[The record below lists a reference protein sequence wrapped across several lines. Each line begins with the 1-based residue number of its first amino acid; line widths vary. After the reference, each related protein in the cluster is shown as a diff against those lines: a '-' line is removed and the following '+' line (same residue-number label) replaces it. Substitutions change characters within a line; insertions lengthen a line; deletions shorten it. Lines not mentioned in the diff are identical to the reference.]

1 VLRVGKR
8 FVVCFFLANVWYVS
22 SVGAQLRLPAID
34 PSGQRILLPPPNYTT
49 LSSPVDPATGRHK
62 HPLLNHL
69 LHRQQTTSTG
79 ESSRPGLLHPQGEPA
94 FVSPATPP
102 DCNTPGIMPNT
113 PALDPTVTVPYGA
126 VAPRVLVPGDCQDP
140 KTAATDANKSCFGH
154 SVQPSNPQSV
164 VTLSPLSQI
173 APVASEVVLIGGVCD
188 GSGYYKMRAPVEWTI
203 SQGSVGH
210 FVDPGRAQ
218 VGRSPLRGHLG
229 DFFAEPLP
237 ELLSNNYAVGQ
248 TSRKVQVLTRGTV
261 ETNDDLIVE
270 SGQTWI
276 GLTSP
281 VEGSTYVTIMAP
293 YLDGWD
299 QRNRTALIHWIDGQW
314 TFPRSAIIQGL
325 HPHTLTTTVRRKVT
339 SGAILGW
346 IVRYQILDATATFEG
361 GSTSRE
367 VPTDSMGEASVQIV
381 PVVPT
386 GGSAQV
392 RVQII
397 RPPGGGQQE
406 PLVLGEATTR
416 VTWTTSQVAIDVTG
430 PESVQ
435 LNDMA
440 TYRFTISNPGT
451 LAADNVYVRAMIPT
465 GFQVTS
471 VSPVGQQIGGRLDW
485 TLAQLKPG
493 EEQVFEVSYRAAQS
507 GTARHCVSVQ
517 AAGGAPI
524 EDCLTTEVTTEALY
538 LEMVGPNPDVP
549 LRVGQDIEY
558 QITVTN
564 RGDRALTD
572 VQLADRFD
580 PGLAHQQG
588 AGPIVWPIGRLEPG
602 QSRQLGLAFRIVQQG
617 RHCHSIEA
625 TATGTP
631 PARTGA
637 CVVGE
642 PEPRRDL
649 SVRKT
654 GPDQMTEGERADF
667 AVLLENT
674 GEAPLS
680 NLQIV
685 DQYGPEFRPILATP
699 PESSNEQNRIVWY
712 ITRLEPGERREFRVT
727 CQALFGNV
735 DRACSDVVV
744 RSSEGV
750 QRTDQKCVPILA
762 AGGVGAA
769 VPPGGFGAP
778 PATAAPLPGT
788 GLPPRGS
795 TPLPGS
801 PPLTGTPQPLGAATP
816 GTPAGLELT
825 LDARGDRWRVGDQI
839 DYLLTIRNNRNVP
852 DNNVIV
858 SVQLPQQLQLKN
870 YSGPVTAGEHSGD
883 WRSIRMV
890 PIQTLRP
897 GESVQFT
904 ISVDVTQAGQLTT
917 RAEVRSLRTP
927 EGVAREVV
935 SLASS

>member
-1 VLRVGKR
+1 
-8 FVVCFFLANVWYVS
+8 
-22 SVGAQLRLPAID
+22 
-34 PSGQRILLPPPNYTT
+34 
-49 LSSPVDPATGRHK
+49 
-62 HPLLNHL
+62 
-69 LHRQQTTSTG
+69 
-79 ESSRPGLLHPQGEPA
+79 
-94 FVSPATPP
+94 
-102 DCNTPGIMPNT
+102 MPNV
-113 PALDPTVTVPYGA
+113 PAADQTQTIPYGA

-140 KTAATDANKSCFGH
+140 QTAAQDAGKSFFGH
-154 SVQPSNPQSV
+154 PVQPSNPQSV
-164 VTLSPLSQI
+164 VSLSPLRQV
-173 APVASEVVLIGGVCD
+173 APVGSEVVLIGGVCD
-188 GSGYYKMRAPVEWTI
+188 GSGYYRMRAPVEWTL

-237 ELLSNNYAVGQ
+237 ELLSNNYAIGQ

-261 ETNDDLIVE
+261 ETSDDLIVE

-276 GLTSP
+276 GLSSP

-293 YLDGWD
+293 HLDGWD

-314 TFPRSAIIQGL
+314 TFPRSAIIQGIQ
-325 HPHTLTTTVRRKVT
+325 PYRLTTTVRRKVT
-339 SGAILGW
+339 SGPILGW
-346 IVRYQILDATATFEG
+346 TVRYQILDATATFEG

-367 VPTDSMGEASVQIV
+367 VLTDSTGEASINIV

-386 GGSAQV
+386 GGSTQV
-392 RVQII
+392 RVQVI
-397 RPPGGGQQE
+397 RPPRGVEQE

-430 PESVQ
+430 PETVK
-435 LNDMA
+435 LNDLA

-471 VSPVGQQIGGRLDW
+471 VSPVGQQVGGRLDW

-517 AAGGAPI
+517 STGGAPV
-524 EDCLTTEVTTEALY
+524 EDCLTTQVTSEALF
-538 LEMVGPNPDVP
+538 LEMVGPNPDIP

-572 VQLADRFD
+572 VQLSDRFD

-588 AGPIVWPIGRLEPG
+588 AGPISWPIGRLDPG
-602 QSRQLGLAFRIVQQG
+602 QSRQIGLAFRIVQPG

-637 CVVGE
+637 CVVGQ

-667 AVLLENT
+667 AVLVENT
-674 GEAPLS
+674 GEGPLS

-685 DQYGPEFRPILATP
+685 DQYGPEFRPILASP

-712 ITRLEPGERREFRVT
+712 ITRLEAGERREFRVT
-727 CQALFGNV
+727 VQALFGNV
-735 DRACSDVVV
+735 DRACTDVFV
-744 RSSEGV
+744 RSADGV
-750 QRTDQKCVPILA
+750 QRTEQKCLPIRAA
-762 AGGVGAA
+762 AGGGA
-769 VPPGGFGAP
+769 GAP
-778 PATAAPLPGT
+778 PAGTGSLPAGSAPIPGGEMPPRGAAPLPG
-788 GLPPRGS
+788 S
-795 TPLPGS
+795 QPLATS
-801 PPLTGTPQPLGAATP
+801 PSLGAATP

-839 DYLLTIRNNRNVP
+839 DYLLTVRNNRNVA

-858 SVQLPQQLQLKN
+858 SVQLPQQVQLKN
-870 YSGPVTAGEHSGD
+870 YSGPVTAGEHSSD
-883 WRSIRMV
+883 WRSFRMV

-897 GESVQFT
+897 GESIQFT
-904 ISVDVTQAGQLTT
+904 ISVGVAQSGQLTA
-917 RAEVRSLRTP
+917 RAEVRSLRSP
-927 EGVAREVV
+927 EGVARETV
-935 SLASS
+935 SVASG